1 MRRINKQHSTN
12 SMETSDLLKR
22 VRQIEIKTRGLS
34 NNIFAG
40 QYHSAFKGKGMS
52 FSEVR
57 EYQYGDD
64 VRDID
69 WNVTARYNKPF
80 VKVFEE
86 ERELTV
92 MLLID
97 VSNSLD
103 FGTVKQLKKD
113 MVTEIAATLAFSA
126 IQNNDKI
133 GVIFFSDRIEKFIP
147 PKKGRKHILY
157 IIRELLDFKPESKRT
172 DIKIAEEYLTNVIKK
187 RCTTFMISDFIDEN
201 DFRNALTIANRKHDI
216 VAIQVY
222 DRRMAELP
230 DVGLMK
236 VRDAETGHEQWIDTS
251 SRALRRAHNDWWIQR
266 QGVLNETF
274 TKSNVDS
281 VSIRTDQDYVKSLL
295 NLFAKRN

>member
-1 MRRINKQHSTN
+1 MD
-12 SMETSDLLKR
+12 TSDILKR

-40 QYHSAFKGKGMS
+40 QYHSAFKGRGMA

-64 VRDID
+64 VRDIE
-69 WNVTARYNKPF
+69 WNVSARFNKPY

-92 MLLID
+92 MLLVD
-97 VSNSLD
+97 VSESLN
-103 FGTVKQLKKD
+103 FGTVGQLKRE

-133 GVIFFSDRIEKFIP
+133 GVIFFSDQIEKFIP

-157 IIRELLDFKPESKRT
+157 IIRELLDFQPQSRRT
-172 DIKIAEEYLTNVIKK
+172 SLTVPLQYLTQALKR
-187 RCTTFMISDFIDEN
+187 RCTTFVLSDFMDRE
-201 DFRNALTIANRKHDI
+201 DYTTPLTIANRKHDV

-222 DRRMAELP
+222 DRRIAELP

-236 VRDAETGHEQWIDTS
+236 VYDSESLHEQYIDTS
-251 SRALRRAHNDWWIQR
+251 SSYVRNAHAAWWGR
-266 QGVLNETF
+266 QQERLEQTL
-274 TKSNVDS
+274 TKCNVDS
-281 VSIRTDQDYVKSLL
+281 VSVQTGQDYVSSLKT
-295 NLFAKRN
+295 LFARRTR

>member
-1 MRRINKQHSTN
+1 
-12 SMETSDLLKR
+12 METSDILKR

-69 WNVTARYNKPF
+69 WNVTARYHKPY

-103 FGTVKQLKKD
+103 FGTVKQMKKD

-172 DIKIAEEYLTNVIKK
+172 DIKMAVEYLTNVIKK
-187 RCTTFMISDFIDEN
+187 RCVTFMLSDFIDDN
-201 DFRNALTIANRKHDI
+201 DYRNALTIANRKHDI

-222 DRRMAELP
+222 DRRLAELP

-251 SRALRRAHNDWWIQR
+251 SAKLRNAHHAWWKER
-266 QGVLNETF
+266 QVRLSETF

-281 VSIRTDQDYVKSLL
+281 VSVRTDQDYVKSLL
-295 NLFAKRN
+295 NLFAKRS

>member
-1 MRRINKQHSTN
+1 
-12 SMETSDLLKR
+12 METSEILKK
-22 VRQIEIKTRGLS
+22 VRKIEIKTRRLS
-34 NNIFAG
+34 ANIFAG
-40 QYHSAFKGKGMS
+40 QYHSAFKGRGMA

-57 EYQYGDD
+57 EYQFGDD

-69 WNVTARYNKPF
+69 WNVTARFHRPY

-97 VSNSLD
+97 VSGSLE
-103 FGTVKQLKKD
+103 FGTQQQMKKD

-133 GVIFFSDRIEKFIP
+133 GVVFFSDKIEKYIP

-157 IIRELLDFKPESKRT
+157 IIREMLDFHPESRKT
-172 DIKIAEEYLTNVIKK
+172 DVKLAVEFLTSVIKR
-187 RCTTFMISDFIDEN
+187 RCTAFMLSDFYSPN
-201 DFRNALTIANRKHDI
+201 DFTQALTICNRKHDV

-222 DRRMAELP
+222 DQRAKTLP

-236 VRDAETGHEQWIDTS
+236 VRDAETGHEMYIDTS
-251 SRALRRAHNDWWIQR
+251 SKKLRRAHTAYWMNR
-266 QGVLNETF
+266 QQQLKDSF

-281 VSIRTDQDYVKSLL
+281 VSIATSDDYVKQLL
-295 NLFAKRN
+295 MLFRMRS

>member
-1 MRRINKQHSTN
+1 
-12 SMETSDLLKR
+12 METSEIIKK
-22 VRQIEIKTRGLS
+22 VRKIEIKTRGLS
-34 NNIFAG
+34 SNIFAG
-40 QYHSAFKGKGMS
+40 QYHSAFKGRGMA

-69 WNVTARYNKPF
+69 WNVTARFHKPY

-97 VSNSLD
+97 VSGSQN
-103 FGTVKQLKKD
+103 FGTQKQLTRD

-133 GVIFFSDRIEKFIP
+133 GVIFFSDKIEKYIT

-157 IIRELLDFKPESKRT
+157 IIRELLDFEPQSKRT
-172 DIKIAEEYLTNVIKK
+172 DVAQALEFLTSVSKR
-187 RCTTFMISDFIDEN
+187 RCTAFLLSDFYVRQ
-201 DFRNALTIANRKHDI
+201 DFLSQLTIANRKHDV

-222 DRRMAELP
+222 DKRAKELP
-230 DVGLMK
+230 DVGLMR
-236 VRDAETGHEQWIDTS
+236 VVDAETGFEQYVDTS
-251 SRALRRAHNDWWIQR
+251 SRHLRESYHRYWVNRQR
-266 QGVLNETF
+266 QLKETLA
-274 TKSNVDS
+274 KSNVDS
-281 VSIRTDQDYVKSLL
+281 VSIATDEDYVKSLMA
-295 NLFAKRN
+295 LFNRRG